1 MEYSS
6 AAASAAAALRARARE
21 RCRFCRICN
30 SGPARRVA
38 KSSSSSVSSV
48 ALEWLDI
55 RLDDVAASNATSWTE
70 IPRAP
75 GLCGLCGDTGVDAPG
90 LLAGLLGEVL
100 ARGRPEADQV
110 LDAEAPLVS
119 SAGGRVVR
127 AAALLPTERDGRG
140 GYLDAEAL
148 TLLQVRRSARGGV
161 RLRVGGRPC
170 DQNTTSVQL
179 PIRK

>member
-6 AAASAAAALRARARE
+6 AAASAAAALSARARE

-30 SGPARRVA
+30 SGPARSVA

-48 ALEWLDI
+48 AFEWLDI

-90 LLAGLLGEVL
+90 LLAGLL
-100 ARGRPEADQV
+100 ARYLPEGDPRPTRF
-110 LDAEAPLVS
+110 LML
-119 SAGGRVVR
+119 
-127 AAALLPTERDGRG
+127 
-140 GYLDAEAL
+140 
-148 TLLQVRRSARGGV
+148 
-161 RLRVGGRPC
+161 RLR
-170 DQNTTSVQL
+170 L
-179 PIRK
+179 